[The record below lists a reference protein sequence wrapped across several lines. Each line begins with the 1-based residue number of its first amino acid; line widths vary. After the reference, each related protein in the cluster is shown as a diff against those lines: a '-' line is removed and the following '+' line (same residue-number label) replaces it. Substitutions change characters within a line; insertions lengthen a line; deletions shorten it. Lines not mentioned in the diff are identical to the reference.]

1 MSGLFASRAA
11 RRRIGIYL
19 GFLVTSVLL
28 MAISANPLVRD
39 LQNGIA
45 FAFKPIEVAIDG
57 TARDVVSIGS
67 ALADI
72 DQLRKDNEALQAE
85 NDQLRLDNRSTAE
98 LRRENDQLTAL
109 LQLRQGLNF
118 QTTTAAVIARETSEA
133 RRVVVIDRGS
143 DDGIRVGYVVIAAG
157 GALVGRVI
165 DVGPDFATVLLLS
178 DSTSTVIGQLL
189 SSAATGKV
197 VGQPGGALVMTDVD
211 STVAVPIGEEVFTA
225 GIELSGGIRSPFPK
239 GLLIGQVLDFS
250 RDPNEVVQ
258 TVYLQP
264 AAALDRLEFV
274 LVITDYQG
282 GLSSGPGESGA
293 PCLPL
298 GGETPPPASEACP
311 SDAPAP

>member
-11 RRRIGIYL
+11 RRRIGTYL
-19 GFLVTSVLL
+19 AFVVASVLL

-39 LQNGIA
+39 FQNGIA
-45 FAFKPIEVAIDG
+45 FAFKPFEVAIDG

-72 DQLRKDNEALQAE
+72 DQLRKDNEALRAE
-85 NDQLRLDNRSTAE
+85 NDQLQLDNRSAAE
-98 LRRENDQLTAL
+98 LRQENDQLTAL

-143 DDGIRVGYVVIAAG
+143 DDGLKVGYVVIAAG
-157 GALVGRVI
+157 GALVGRII
-165 DVGPDFATVLLLS
+165 DIGPDFATVLLLS

-211 STVAVPIGEEVFTA
+211 STVTVPIGEEVFTA
-225 GIELSGGIRSPFPK
+225 GIELSTGIRSPYPK
-239 GLLIGQVLDFS
+239 GLLIGQVLDIS

-282 GLSSGPGESGA
+282 GLNPGPTASSAPCLQLGGDTPPPSQACPSGA
-293 PCLPL
+293 PSP
-298 GGETPPPASEACP
+298 
-311 SDAPAP
+311 